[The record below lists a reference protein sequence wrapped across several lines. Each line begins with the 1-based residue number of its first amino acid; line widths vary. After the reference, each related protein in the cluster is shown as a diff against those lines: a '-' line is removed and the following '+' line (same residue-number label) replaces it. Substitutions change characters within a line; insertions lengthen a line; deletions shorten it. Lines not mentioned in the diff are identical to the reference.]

1 MTIRIYDKLC
11 FAFVLRAAAPHKGS
25 LKGGTDFKI
34 MNNDKKV
41 KYVKIGD
48 EPAADKKKKKK
59 RVRSLDVYEK
69 PTVGQ
74 VVIKCLGIIGTTVSA
89 MLLVVVIAL
98 CIIITSLAL
107 YVTQFAET
115 DFDVSLEEAELSTS
129 TFLYAYD
136 SEGQEVQIKQLSTD
150 KNRVLVDIKDI
161 PQHVIDAFI
170 SAEDARYFEHDGVDW
185 RRTVAVTVRMLI
197 SDSKEG
203 GSTITQQLVRD
214 ITGDKEQTIG
224 RKLREVFRALELE
237 KKYSKDDILES
248 YLNRI
253 GFGGTSYGIA
263 SAALRYFDKSPA
275 ELTVAEAAILA
286 GIIRSPSEYNPYTNL
301 TKARTYQL
309 RALKN
314 MYEYGYITTK
324 EYEDAVNEKVR
335 FRLPVKGDDFGYVDE
350 RYNEYYG
357 IQDENNINDDLY
369 YENTSW
375 EELGALDS
383 EVYTPYKWNGDYEV
397 DQNWYVDAAIDQI
410 INDLAELRGV
420 TKDAARTL
428 FYNGGFKAYL
438 NMDIELQDQLE
449 ELFKE
454 PSLCL
459 TNYPTSPVSDLPE
472 TAENEIATARSNLVQ
487 GSFVLMNHSGSVLAL
502 AGGLGEKEGNSC
514 FNRATMDPQIIGS
527 TVKPLSVYSL
537 AIENNTVTYSTFLQD
552 ISGKLPASALGAG
565 PFGPADGYDPE
576 DDTVRWPHNYQDT
589 TFGDGLYYPTWYAV
603 QKSKNTMAVYVLS
616 KVGLQKAYA
625 QLSEKLHFKLDP
637 VNDMAYSPLA
647 LGSITE
653 GVTLTSLAA
662 AYAMVGNGG
671 LYYEPYLYSKVVDGE
686 GRIVLSQN
694 VVGDR
699 VISSDTAYITNRLM
713 RKVIVDDTGGT
724 GANAQLEN
732 IEVVGKTGT
741 ANDESTLCFVGVTP
755 SYVAAYRISR
765 DNHKPITK
773 SDGWRTIATVW
784 GNVMKVLTEGD
795 PPQAFI
801 ADPNVVVE
809 EYCPRTGFL
818 LSDKCKANDDF
829 KGSEIGYYRKNGLP
843 KVCDGEN
850 DHIASYFIEHYGN
863 TELPFYG

>member
-1 MTIRIYDKLC
+1 
-11 FAFVLRAAAPHKGS
+11 
-25 LKGGTDFKI
+25 

-48 EPAADKKKKKK
+48 EPVSEKKKKKK
-59 RVRSLDVYEK
+59 RARSFDVYEK
-69 PTVGQ
+69 PTPGQ
-74 VVIKCLGIIGTTVSA
+74 IVIKSLGIIGTTISA
-89 MLLVVVIAL
+89 MFLVIIIAV
-98 CIIITSLAL
+98 CIIVTSLAL
-107 YVTQFAET
+107 YVAQFAET

-136 SEGQEVQIKQLSTD
+136 SEGQAVQIKQLSTD
-150 KNRVLVDIKDI
+150 KNRVLVDIEDI

-170 SAEDARYFEHDGVDW
+170 SAEDARFYEHDGVDW
-185 RRTVAVTVRMLI
+185 RRTVAVTVLMFVNGGT
-197 SDSKEG
+197 EG

-214 ITGDKEQTIG
+214 ITGDKEVTIG

-263 SAALRYFDKSPA
+263 SASVRYFDKQPS
-275 ELTVAEAAILA
+275 ELTIAEAAILA
-286 GIIRSPSEYNPYTNL
+286 GIVRSPTKFNPYANL
-301 TKARTYQL
+301 ELSRTYQL

-314 MYEYGYITTK
+314 MYDYGYISTK

-357 IQDENNINDDLY
+357 IQDEDSADSDLY

-375 EELGALDS
+375 EELGASDS
-383 EVYTPYKWNGDYEV
+383 EAYIPYRWNGDYEV
-397 DQNWYVDAAIDQI
+397 TQNWYVDAAIDQI
-410 INDLAELRGV
+410 ITDLADLRGI

-438 NMDIELQDQLE
+438 NMDIEIQDKLE
-449 ELFKE
+449 ELFRD
-454 PSLCL
+454 PYFCL
-459 TNYPTSPVSDLPE
+459 SGGFGTDPIVDLPE
-472 TAENEIATARSNLVQ
+472 TAENEIDTAKSNLVQ
-487 GSFVLMNHSGSVLAL
+487 ASFVLMNHNGTVLAL
-502 AGGLGEKEGNSC
+502 VGGIGEKEGDGC

-537 AIENNTVTYSTFLQD
+537 AVENNLITYSTFIQD

-565 PFGPADGYDPE
+565 PFGAEDGYDPE

-589 TFGDGLYYPTWYAV
+589 SFGDGRYYPAWYAV
-603 QKSKNTMAVYVLS
+603 QKSRNTIAVNVLS
-616 KVGLQKAYA
+616 RVGLQKAFT

-653 GVTLTSLAA
+653 GVTLVSLAA
-662 AYAMVGNGG
+662 AYSMVGNGG

-694 VVGDR
+694 VVGER

-713 RKVIVDDTGGT
+713 RTVITDNTGGS
-724 GANAQLEN
+724 GHFAELDN
-732 IEVVGKTGT
+732 IEVIGKTGT
-741 ANDESTLCFVGVTP
+741 ANDESTLCFVGLTP
-755 SYVAAYRISR
+755 SYVAAYRVSR
-765 DNHKPITK
+765 DNHKPIYK
-773 SDGWRTIATVW
+773 DAGWRAPASIW
-784 GNVMKVLTEGD
+784 GSAMKVVTEGD
-795 PPQAFI
+795 PPEVFVK
-801 ADPNVVVE
+801 DPDIIE
-809 EYCPRTGFL
+809 EHYCPFTGFL
-818 LSDKCKANDDF
+818 ADEKCYDAVAEALANNPNS
-829 KGSEIGYYRKNGLP
+829 GLTIQIGYYRKNGLP
-843 KVCDGEN
+843 KVCDGDK
-850 DHIASYFIEHYGN
+850 DHNGSYFIEHYGN
-863 TELPFYG
+863 NGEIPYYG

>member
-1 MTIRIYDKLC
+1 
-11 FAFVLRAAAPHKGS
+11 
-25 LKGGTDFKI
+25 

-48 EPAADKKKKKK
+48 EPVSEKKKKKK
-59 RVRSLDVYEK
+59 RAKSFDVYEK
-69 PTVGQ
+69 PTPGQ
-74 VVIKCLGIIGTTVSA
+74 VIVKCLGIIGTTISA
-89 MLLVVVIAL
+89 MLLVIVIAV
-98 CIIITSLAL
+98 CIIVTSLAL
-107 YVTQFAET
+107 YVAQFAET

-150 KNRVLVDIKDI
+150 KNRVLVDIEDI

-170 SAEDARYFEHDGVDW
+170 SAEDARFYEHDGVDW
-185 RRTVAVTVRMLI
+185 RRTVAVTVLMFVNGGT
-197 SDSKEG
+197 EG

-214 ITGDKEQTIG
+214 ITGDKEVTIG

-263 SAALRYFDKSPA
+263 SASLRYFDKEPS
-275 ELTVAEAAILA
+275 ELTIAEAAILA
-286 GIIRSPSEYNPYTNL
+286 GIVRSPTKFNPYASL
-301 TKARTYQL
+301 ELARTYQL

-357 IQDENNINDDLY
+357 IQDEDSAGEDLY

-375 EELGALDS
+375 EELGATDS
-383 EVYTPYKWNGDYEV
+383 EAYIPYQWNGDYEV
-397 DQNWYVDAAIDQI
+397 TQNWYVDAAIDQI
-410 INDLAELRGV
+410 ITDLADLRGI
-420 TKDAARTL
+420 TKEAARTL

-438 NMDIELQDQLE
+438 NMDIEVQNKLE
-449 ELFKE
+449 EMFRD
-454 PSLCL
+454 PYFCL
-459 TNYPTSPVSDLPE
+459 SGGFSTDPIVDLPE
-472 TAENEIATARSNLVQ
+472 TAENEIETVRSNLVQ
-487 GSFVLMNHSGSVLAL
+487 GSFVLMNHSGTVLAL
-502 AGGLGEKEGNSC
+502 IGGIGEKEGDSC

-537 AIENNTVTYSTFLQD
+537 AIENNVITYSTLLQD
-552 ISGKLPASALGAG
+552 ISGKLPASALGSG
-565 PFGPADGYDPE
+565 PYGVDDGYDPE
-576 DDTVRWPHNYQDT
+576 DDTVRWPHNYQEAG
-589 TFGDGLYYPTWYAV
+589 FGSGSYYPAWYAV
-603 QKSKNTMAVYVLS
+603 QKSKNTIAVNVLS
-616 KVGLQKAYA
+616 KVGIQKAYT
-625 QLSEKLHFKLDP
+625 QLSEKLHFVLDP

-653 GVTLTSLAA
+653 GVTLVTLTA
-662 AYAMVGNGG
+662 AYSMIGNGG
-671 LYYEPYLYSKVVDGE
+671 LYYEPYLYSKVVDNE

-694 VVGDR
+694 VVGER
-699 VISSDTAYITNRLM
+699 VISSDTAYITSRLM
-713 RKVIVDDTGGT
+713 RTVVTDIYGT
-724 GANAQLEN
+724 GSNAQLEN

-765 DNHKPITK
+765 DNHKPVYK
-773 SDGWRTIATVW
+773 GDGWRIPASIW
-784 GNVMKVLTEGD
+784 GSAMKVVTEND
-795 PPQAFI
+795 PPEVFVKDSGVI
-801 ADPNVVVE
+801 E
-809 EYCPRTGFL
+809 EHYCPFTGFL
-818 LSDKCKANDDF
+818 ADDKCYDAVAQALANDPNS
-829 KGSEIGYYRKNGLP
+829 GLTIQIGYYRKNGLP
-843 KVCDGEN
+843 KVCDGDK
-850 DHIASYFIEHYGN
+850 DHSGSYFVEHYGN
-863 TELPFYG
+863 NGQIPFYG

>member
-1 MTIRIYDKLC
+1 
-11 FAFVLRAAAPHKGS
+11 
-25 LKGGTDFKI
+25 

-48 EPAADKKKKKK
+48 EPAGEKKKKKK
-59 RVRSLDVYEK
+59 RARSFDVYEK
-69 PTVGQ
+69 PTPGQ
-74 VVIKCLGIIGTTVSA
+74 IVIKSLGIIGTTISA
-89 MLLVVVIAL
+89 MFLVIIIAV
-98 CIIITSLAL
+98 CIIVTSLAL
-107 YVTQFAET
+107 YVAQFAET

-150 KNRVLVDIKDI
+150 KNRVLVDIEDI
-161 PQHVIDAFI
+161 PRHVIDAFI
-170 SAEDARYFEHDGVDW
+170 SAEDARFYEHDGVDW
-185 RRTVAVTVRMLI
+185 RRTVAVTVLMFVNGGT
-197 SDSKEG
+197 EG

-214 ITGDKEQTIG
+214 ITGDKEVTIG

-263 SAALRYFDKSPA
+263 SASVRYFDKAPS
-275 ELTVAEAAILA
+275 ELTIAEAAILA
-286 GIIRSPSEYNPYTNL
+286 GIVRSPTKFNPYANL
-301 TKARTYQL
+301 ELSRTYQL

-314 MYEYGYITTK
+314 MYDYGYISTK

-357 IQDENNINDDLY
+357 IQDEDSADSDLY

-375 EELGALDS
+375 EELGASDS
-383 EVYTPYKWNGDYEV
+383 EAYVPYRWNGDYEV
-397 DQNWYVDAAIDQI
+397 TQNWYVDAAIDQI
-410 INDLAELRGV
+410 ITDLADLRGI

-438 NMDIELQDQLE
+438 NMDIEIQDKLE
-449 ELFKE
+449 ELFRD
-454 PSLCL
+454 PYFCL
-459 TNYPTSPVSDLPE
+459 SGGFGTDPIVDLPE
-472 TAENEIATARSNLVQ
+472 TAENEIDTAKSNLVQ
-487 GSFVLMNHSGSVLAL
+487 ASFVLMNHNGTVLAL
-502 AGGLGEKEGNSC
+502 VGGIGEKEGDGC

-537 AIENNTVTYSTFLQD
+537 AVENNLITYSTFIQD

-565 PFGPADGYDPE
+565 PFGAEDGYDPE

-589 TFGDGLYYPTWYAV
+589 SFGDGKYYPAWYAV
-603 QKSKNTMAVYVLS
+603 QKSKNTIAVNVLS
-616 KVGLQKAYA
+616 RVGLQRAFT
-625 QLSEKLHFKLDP
+625 QLSEKFHFNLDP

-653 GVTLTSLAA
+653 GVTLVSLAA
-662 AYAMVGNGG
+662 AYSMVGNGG

-694 VVGDR
+694 VVGER

-713 RKVIVDDTGGT
+713 RTVITDNTGGS
-724 GANAQLEN
+724 GHFAELDN
-732 IEVVGKTGT
+732 IEVIGKTGT
-741 ANDESTLCFVGVTP
+741 ANDESTLCFVGLTP
-755 SYVAAYRISR
+755 SYVAAYRVSR
-765 DNHKPITK
+765 DNHKPIDGK
-773 SDGWRTIATVW
+773 AGWRAPASIW
-784 GNVMKVLTEGD
+784 GSAMKVVTEGD
-795 PPQAFI
+795 PPEVFVK
-801 ADPNVVVE
+801 DPDIIE
-809 EYCPRTGFL
+809 EHYCPFTGFL
-818 LSDKCKANDDF
+818 ADDKCYDAVAEALAKNPNS
-829 KGSEIGYYRKNGLP
+829 GLTIQIGYYRKNGLP
-843 KVCDGEN
+843 KVCDGDK
-850 DHIASYFIEHYGN
+850 DHNGSYFIEHYGN
-863 TELPFYG
+863 NGEIPYYG